1 MITENR
7 TLPFVSVVIPMY
19 NAAATL
25 EACLESLK
33 RLDYP
38 SDRLEILCVDGR
50 STDESCAIARTY
62 PVRLIDN
69 PRRGVV
75 SGRNRGFDAA
85 QGEFIAFSDA
95 DCTFDASWIHNA
107 MKYFSDAN
115 VAGVTGPIELP
126 LDQNTIGK
134 CINVFFRLAAAFAS
148 GGHENN
154 VPAVQQANHLP
165 TCNAIFRTA
174 LLRKVMP
181 IPEHFVTGEDIA
193 MSHCLKLMGCQLLS
207 VPDVRVRHYKR
218 STLSSFAKQMR
229 WYAIAR
235 GQVSR
240 MWPELQH
247 PLHRYVPCLMCGFFL
262 LIGALCWISVGLALL
277 LIGLGWLFLGLV
289 GCVYT
294 GELGAFVWQPL
305 VTLTF
310 MGGWTVGFIEV
321 SLDPK
326 RLEGGTLIRES
337 GEK

>member
-1 MITENR
+1 MITKNP

-25 EACLESLK
+25 EACLESLR

-38 SDRLEILCVDGR
+38 PNRLEILFVDGR
-50 STDESCAIARTY
+50 STDGSRTIARAY

-75 SGRNRGFDAA
+75 SGRNRGFDTAR
-85 QGEFIAFSDA
+85 GEFIAFSDA
-95 DCTFDASWIHNA
+95 DCTFDASWIRNA
-107 MKYFSDAN
+107 ILYFKDET

-126 LDQNTIGK
+126 LDQNIIGK
-134 CINVFFRLAAAFAS
+134 CINLLFRLAAAFAG
-148 GGHENN
+148 GGHENDI
-154 VPAVQQANHLP
+154 PAVQRANHLP

-181 IPEHFVTGEDIA
+181 IPEHFVTGEDVA
-193 MSHCLKLMGCQLLS
+193 MSHCLQLMGYQLLS
-207 VPDVRVRHYKR
+207 VPDVRVHHYKR
-218 STLSSFAKQMR
+218 STLNSFAKQMR

-247 PLHRYVPCLMCGFFL
+247 PLHRYVPLVVCGFLL
-262 LIGALCWISVGLALL
+262 LIGALCWMNIGLAFL

-294 GELGAFVWQPL
+294 GALRAFVWQPL
-305 VTLTF
+305 VVLIF
-310 MGGWTVGFIEV
+310 MGFWTLGFIEV
-321 SLDPK
+321 SLYPK
-326 RLEGGTLIRES
+326 RLEGRMLIRGS
-337 GEK
+337 DEK